1 MKAIWGL
8 DYDFREDKCY
18 ERPSCPECA
27 EPIGKVGDD
36 DNYYCYSCGKKV
48 EVDDPKML
56 EWFKIR
62 RETKVGITDCFPEKV
77 EMKNGEIIKLG
88 CGGKQCVETHY
99 MRNPITLKWQVM
111 GGKCKNCGME
121 YIV

>member
-36 DNYYCYSCGKKV
+36 DNYYCYSCGKMV
-48 EVDDPKML
+48 EVDDPKMQ

-62 RETKVGITDCFPEKV
+62 RETKMRITDCLPV
-77 EMKNGEIIKLG
+77 EMNG
-88 CGGKQCVETHY
+88 CGGKQCAETHY
-99 MRNPITLKWQVM
+99 MRNPITLRWQVM
-111 GGKCKNCGME
+111 GGKCKKCGME
-121 YIV
+121 FIV